1 MFQHIRRH
9 LLSETITTP
18 STISLALT
26 SHLPIHP
33 PTLASRDD
41 HNFRRHLICTGSFS
55 IPLPPTLARKRSR
68 LEDNISSASE
78 FRSTRLLPTSVP
90 RDGHDL
96 GIPYNWR
103 WPVIQQLLSLRRLAG
118 TILTALVYLP
128 TSFAPTLAFLNNH
141 DWTIVRQRSR

>member
-33 PTLASRDD
+33 PTLSSRDD

-78 FRSTRLLPTSVP
+78 FRSTRLLPLRNS
-90 RDGHDL
+90 GAA
-96 GIPYNWR
+96 
-103 WPVIQQLLSLRRLAG
+103 SLHG
-118 TILTALVYLP
+118 MMYSDYHHCLTFDFRSPLRHAQPDAVFDFRSP
-128 TSFAPTLAFLNNH
+128 HFQSHGEQICSTFAS
-141 DWTIVRQRSR
+141 QRHHP